1 MTRPMPG
8 PPEYCCCRDGDQ
20 PCGLWLD
27 GGADLYPWYPRDI
40 CPGCILHNGRSESH
54 DKRLTTPECAAHE
67 WQADAELERAAR
79 NLDDDYYNPHRFRL
93 RAEYERRLDEWD
105 TWVEFTL
112 RPHALEEA

>member
-8 PPEYCCCRDGDQ
+8 PPDWYDIDWNPTWGMVWVKNGDE
-20 PCGLWLD
+20 CDETFNHAELD
-27 GGADLYPWYPRDI
+27 K
-40 CPGCILHNGRSESH
+40 
-54 DKRLTTPECAAHE
+54 KRLTHVECAAHE

-112 RPHALEEA
+112 HPHALEEA

>member
-1 MTRPMPG
+1 MTRSMPEPPAKYQLLGPMVIVW
-8 PPEYCCCRDGDQ
+8 E
-20 PCGLWLD
+20 
-27 GGADLYPWYPRDI
+27 GG
-40 CPGCILHNGRSESH
+40 NGYYYHPSLMD
-54 DKRLTTPECAAHE
+54 DKHLTDAECAAHE

>member
-1 MTRPMPG
+1 MTRPMPEPLECTCMSRGNACWTCLDTIGWDPEEECPSCPVHAG
-8 PPEYCCCRDGDQ
+8 PSYNET
-20 PCGLWLD
+20 
-27 GGADLYPWYPRDI
+27 
-40 CPGCILHNGRSESH
+40 
-54 DKRLTTPECAAHE
+54 KRLTTPECAAHE

-112 RPHALEEA
+112 RPHALEES

>member
-8 PPEYCCCRDGDQ
+8 PPEYWWYCTPPHGE
-20 PCGLWLD
+20 PGLWTSDMDPAEYMPFTHLQ
-27 GGADLYPWYPRDI
+27 
-40 CPGCILHNGRSESH
+40 HKH
-54 DKRLTTPECAAHE
+54 LTHVECAAHE

>member
-67 WQADAELERAAR
+67 WQADAELE
-79 NLDDDYYNPHRFRL
+79 LSLIHI
-93 RAEYERRLDEWD
+93 
-105 TWVEFTL
+105 
-112 RPHALEEA
+112 

>member
-1 MTRPMPG
+1 MTRPMPE
-8 PPEYCCCRDGDQ
+8 PPTCDA
-20 PCGLWLD
+20 
-27 GGADLYPWYPRDI
+27 GAFPHERTAPHACLIHARNY
-40 CPGCILHNGRSESH
+40 HANS
-54 DKRLTTPECAAHE
+54 KRLTTPECAAHE

-112 RPHALEEA
+112 RPHALEES

>member
-1 MTRPMPG
+1 MPYMEA
-8 PPEYCCCRDGDQ
+8 PPH
-20 PCGLWLD
+20 P
-27 GGADLYPWYPRDI
+27 
-40 CPGCILHNGRSESH
+40 GRSPKFSGDDVGHEERLAAREAWDDARWKYTESIVVGR
-54 DKRLTTPECAAHE
+54 DKRLTDAECAAHE

-112 RPHALEEA
+112 RPHALEES